1 MKQKLNKSSEDL
13 IIYSLNT
20 KSEPA
25 MSTKQIPRKKAIP
38 KKAKKATSAFC
49 ENRKKKGVQKAQIIN
64 IASQTNSE
72 QVETQSAKV
81 EEIINEPSENDL
93 FQEIKS
99 PGESSELPEKGEIL
113 DIESFKMGTRFKNIR
128 NFKEETND

>member
-38 KKAKKATSAFC
+38 KKAKKATSAFS

-64 IASQTNSE
+64 IASQPTVNRLKPN
-72 QVETQSAKV
+72 QPK
-81 EEIINEPSENDL
+81 L
-93 FQEIKS
+93 KKS
-99 PGESSELPEKGEIL
+99 
-113 DIESFKMGTRFKNIR
+113 
-128 NFKEETND
+128 